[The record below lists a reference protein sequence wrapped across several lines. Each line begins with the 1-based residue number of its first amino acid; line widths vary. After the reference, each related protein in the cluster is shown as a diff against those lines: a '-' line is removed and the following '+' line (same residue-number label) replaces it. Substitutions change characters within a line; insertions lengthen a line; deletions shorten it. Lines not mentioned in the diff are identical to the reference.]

1 MKSKR
6 NTLFASLALIGAFG
20 AIDAASAQS
29 IVALV
34 GDSTIAV
41 IDPASRKV
49 TASWSVKGVNKLA
62 GIDVRPADGMLYG
75 VTDNGWIV
83 TIDTKTGVATQ
94 KAELSTK
101 LSNNATPTVDFN
113 PAADRLR
120 LMGSDGTS
128 LRVNVDDGKVTV
140 DGTHKFADAD
150 ANKGKTPK
158 VIAGAYSNSV
168 KGTKETTLY
177 NVDSTT
183 WSLVRQVPPNDGV
196 LNTIGSLGI
205 KASEPVAFNVVATG
219 EGQNAAWLVTGG
231 SLYSVDLASG
241 KATSVGNILN
251 LKGTIRDI
259 AWWPA
264 DAMKSM

>member
-1 MKSKR
+1 MQKTRIPMLS
-6 NTLFASLALIGAFG
+6 ALAVFGAF
-20 AIDAASAQS
+20 AVADAASAQS

-34 GDSTIAV
+34 GDNTIAM

-49 TASWSVKGVNKLA
+49 TASWQVKGAAKLA
-62 GIDVRPADGMLYG
+62 GIDVRPADGQLYG
-75 VTDNGWIV
+75 VTDTGWIV
-83 TIDTKTGVATQ
+83 TIDTKTGAATQ

-101 LSNNATPTVDFN
+101 LSASATATVDFN

-128 LRVNVDDGKVTV
+128 LRINVDDGKVTV
-140 DGTHKFADAD
+140 DGSHKFAETDA
-150 ANKGKTPK
+150 AKGKTPK
-158 VIAGAYSNSV
+158 VVAGAYSNSF

-177 NVDSTT
+177 NIDATT
-183 WSLVRQVPPNDGV
+183 WTLVRQVPPNDGV

-205 KASEPVAFNVVATG
+205 KAAEPVAFNIVAKG
-219 EGQNAAWLVTGG
+219 EGQNEAWLVSGG
-231 SLYSVDLASG
+231 TLYSVDLASG
-241 KATSVGNILN
+241 KATAAGAIAN

-264 DAMKSM
+264 AESKSM

>member
-1 MKSKR
+1 MSHKR
-6 NTLFASLALIGAFG
+6 NYLLASVAMLGLLGA
-20 AIDAASAQS
+20 AESASAQA

-34 GDSTIAV
+34 GDNTIAM

-49 TASWSVKGVNKLA
+49 TASMPVKGVNKLA
-62 GIDVRPADGMLYG
+62 GIDVRPTDGMLYG

-83 TIDTKTGVATQ
+83 TIDTKTGAATQ

-101 LSNNATPTVDFN
+101 LPAGVTATVDFN

-128 LRVNVDDGKVTV
+128 LRVNVDDGKVTA
-140 DGTHKFADAD
+140 DGSHKYAEADAS
-150 ANKGKTPK
+150 KGKTPK
-158 VIAGAYSNSV
+158 VVAGAYSNSV

-177 NVDSTT
+177 NIDASN
-183 WSLVRQVPPNDGV
+183 WSLVRQAPPNDGV
-196 LNTIGSLGI
+196 LNTIGSLGV
-205 KASEPVAFNVVATG
+205 KAAEPIAFNIVATG
-219 EGQNAAWLVTGG
+219 EGQNAAWLATGG
-231 SLYSVDLASG
+231 SLYSVDLTTG
-241 KATSVGNILN
+241 KATPAGAIMN